1 MSVDIY
7 VKEKETA
14 MPHGQNTHQTSEK
27 DTARQP
33 WTILVL
39 LAIAQFMVIL
49 DVTVVNVA
57 LPSIGA
63 DLGFAPE
70 DLQWVVTAYVLF
82 TGGLLLLGG
91 RAADMLG
98 RRRILLSGLTVFT
111 VASLASGLAAS
122 PGMLIASRAAQG
134 FGAAMLLP
142 AALSTVTATYTGS
155 QRTTALSI
163 WGAIAAGGAVVGMVV
178 GGMLTSWLSWEW
190 IFFINVPIGLVA
202 IPLAVHLIRPAA
214 GTGGLRQLDVFGA
227 STLVGGLVALIYG
240 VEGTSTHG
248 WGSTRTLGLLAAGTA
263 LLVVFALVERGASRP
278 LIPPSTWRI
287 RSLTSGVG
295 MMLGATGFLVGVLFL
310 SSLYVQGT
318 LGWSALEAGFAF
330 LPLMLAIIPVSHLAP
345 HALTAFGTKGVLT
358 SGLLLM
364 AAGAALLALAPDRAT
379 YATELLPGFVV
390 IGVGLGLVFVT
401 IQVTSMSEV
410 RERTAGLASGMVTT
424 GHEIGAALGVAVF
437 SAVAVGTGS
446 GALAGLGSPSGYGDG
461 LTVAGLVAAGMAA
474 LAAATVP
481 SIRPAS
487 AAHVSMH

>member
-1 MSVDIY
+1 
-7 VKEKETA
+7 
-14 MPHGQNTHQTSEK
+14 MPDVRTTHQPSEK
-27 DTARQP
+27 DPAGQP

-57 LPSIGA
+57 LPSIGT

-98 RRRILLSGLTVFT
+98 RRRVLLAGLTVFT
-111 VASLASGLAAS
+111 LASLASGLADS
-122 PGMLIASRAAQG
+122 PGMLIASRAVQG

-202 IPLAVHLIRPAA
+202 IPLAVQLIAPVP
-214 GTGGLRQLDVFGA
+214 GTGGLRQLDALGA
-227 STLVGGLVALIYG
+227 STFVAGLVALVYG
-240 VEGTSTHG
+240 IEGTSTHG
-248 WGSTRTLGLLAAGTA
+248 WGSSRTLVLFAAGAALLAA
-263 LLVVFALVERGASRP
+263 FAAIERGASRA
-278 LIPPSTWRI
+278 LIPPATWRV
-287 RSLTSGVG
+287 RSLVSGVG
-295 MMLGATGFLVGVLFL
+295 MMLGATGILVGVLFL

-330 LPLMLAIIPVSHLAP
+330 LPLTLAIIPVTHLAP
-345 HALTAFGTKGVLT
+345 HALTALGTKRVL
-358 SGLLLM
+358 SAGLLLM
-364 AAGAALLALAPDRAT
+364 AAGAGLLALAPDRPT
-379 YATELLPGFVV
+379 YATDLLPGFVV
-390 IGVGLGLVFVT
+390 MGVGLGFTFVT
-401 IQVTSMSEV
+401 IQVTAMSEV
-410 RERTAGLASGMVTT
+410 GERTAGLASGLVTT

-437 SAVAVGTGS
+437 SAVAAGTGS
-446 GALAGLGSPSGYGDG
+446 GALAGLGSASGYGDG

-474 LAAATVP
+474 LAVATVP

-487 AAHVSMH
+487 AAQASIH